1 MNVITQWAE
10 QGRLSDRAV
19 RFLIRTL
26 LKARLKKEGNLT
38 FSDRLN
44 ALFTFRDQL
53 QKEPV
58 AHAVDSANEQHYEVP
73 ADLFETFMGCLLYTS
88 PSPRDG
94 LLSRMPSSA

>member
-1 MNVITQWAE
+1 MKVVTEWAE
-10 QGRLSDRAV
+10 QGRLPDRAV

-26 LKARLKKEGNLT
+26 LKARLKKEGSLT

-53 QKEPV
+53 QQEPV

-73 ADLFETFMGCLLYTS
+73 ADLF
-88 PSPRDG
+88 
-94 LLSRMPSSA
+94 